1 MDSLTDALPDVPAVS
16 MIHGVGFRLLLWIV
30 SLFVVTLAIFVGLDL
45 MHETRVLAQLGATPG
60 EIARIRAETIRIH
73 ALHGVVSIGAFA
85 IAIVVVVRQLVT
97 VRVRAILRAIHHFR
111 HGTWHIRL
119 PRHALDEI
127 ECVAEAFRR
136 LGPHLDRAFT
146 TFVECDRK
154 ATVARLGA
162 AYERA
167 LSPLAHRLRALGKRT
182 RGDAASDLLRREL
195 EDLAMTML
203 AELGRL
209 GRPEHPAV
217 SEILQSFGSAG
228 VGCPDGLVAT
238 RNSVVPSI
246 GDQDEPRVA

>member
-1 MDSLTDALPDVPAVS
+1 
-16 MIHGVGFRLLLWIV
+16 
-30 SLFVVTLAIFVGLDL
+30 
-45 MHETRVLAQLGATPG
+45 
-60 EIARIRAETIRIH
+60 
-73 ALHGVVSIGAFA
+73 VSIGAFA

-111 HGTWHIRL
+111 HGTWRIRL

-127 ECVAEAFRR
+127 ECLAEAFRR

-167 LSPLAHRLRALGKRT
+167 MSPLAHRLRMLGNRT
-182 RGDAASDLLRREL
+182 LEHAAHDPLGQEL
-195 EDLAMTML
+195 QELAMTML
-203 AELGRL
+203 AEMGRL

-217 SEILQSFGSAG
+217 SEILQPFGSAG
-228 VGCPDGLVAT
+228 RVAPGASHDVSEHHTNAAGCPDGLVAT
-238 RNSVVPSI
+238 RRSAVPSI
-246 GDQDEPRVA
+246 GGQDEPRVA